1 MINEVFSQN
10 ELIKKLVRMAASH
23 DEREASLVALKAQFS
38 SLSIEI
44 IRAIRGQFE
53 LFGASSPLPLRF
65 PPTQ

>member
-1 MINEVFSQN
+1 MI
-10 ELIKKLVRMAASH
+10 AASAPSH